1 MDIQQSLARILKRK
15 EPLADLFYLLFLDE
29 YPEVR
34 QFFLRVNMKRQAILL
49 TMALQAS
56 VGYYAHSFPA
66 IAAYLKI
73 LGEKHQEWGIP
84 RELYPKWRAAMM
96 STLGRFH
103 GVDWTPDLANEWES
117 ALDLASQKMLEGY
130 SSALSRQS
138 VSC

>member
-1 MDIQQSLARILKRK
+1 MDIQQSLARILKRR

-56 VGYYAHSFPA
+56 VEYYSHSFPA

-73 LGEKHQEWGIP
+73 LGEKHKEWGIP

-103 GVDWTPDLANEWES
+103 GDDWTPELAGQWDA

-130 SSALSRQS
+130 GVTAPRQS
-138 VSC
+138 ASC

>member
-56 VGYYAHSFPA
+56 VEYYAHSFPA

-84 RELYPKWRAAMM
+84 REHYPKWRAAMM

-103 GVDWTPDLANEWES
+103 GADWTPELAAQWES

-130 SSALSRQS
+130 RTAWPRPA